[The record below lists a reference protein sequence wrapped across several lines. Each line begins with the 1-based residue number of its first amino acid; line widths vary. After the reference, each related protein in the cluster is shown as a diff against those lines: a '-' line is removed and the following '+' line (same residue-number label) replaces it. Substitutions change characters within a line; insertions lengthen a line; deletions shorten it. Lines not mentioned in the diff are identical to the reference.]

1 MTIVTFIY
9 RELKSYFYVTRKVL
23 NVITHLGIDFR
34 RQQEITMKTS
44 QERNSN
50 ELLAL
55 WDRIDLGW

>member
-9 RELKSYFYVTRKVL
+9 RELKSCFNATREPL

-34 RQQEITMKTS
+34 RQQEITMKTL
-44 QERNSN
+44 QERSSN

-55 WDRIDLGW
+55 WNRIDMGW